1 MSSSTTPQETN
12 TTEERIRR
20 FLAVASHDLQ
30 SPLRHIAMYSEILL
44 EDLEGRISA
53 DEKQSLTTIL
63 DKVQTAQRLTKALMT
78 FAAGTP
84 QVARESINLNA
95 AAQTAWD
102 EAIAEIPG
110 TDATLVHGELP
121 ELRTD
126 GALLTAVLRQL
137 FANAVFHGDRDAL
150 RVEVTAARDGSTL
163 VIAIADNGHG
173 IDPDHQGRIFEAFW
187 KLPKPG
193 RIAGPGLGLSISREL
208 ITAMGGTL
216 DLASSSENGS
226 RFEIRLPA

>member
-12 TTEERIRR
+12 NAEERIRR

-84 QVARESINLNA
+84 QVARESVDLNA
-95 AAQTAWD
+95 AVQAAWD
-102 EAIAEIPG
+102 EAIAEFPD
-110 TDATLVHGELP
+110 TDAMLVHGELP

-137 FANAVFHGDRDAL
+137 FANALAHGERDAL
-150 RVEVTAARDGSTL
+150 RVDMTVVRDGREL
-163 VIAIADNGHG
+163 VIAVSDNGGG
-173 IDPDHQGRIFEAFW
+173 IEADHQGRIFEAFW

-193 RIAGPGLGLSISREL
+193 RIAGPGLGLSIAREL

>member
-1 MSSSTTPQETN
+1 MSSSTTPQETSSA
-12 TTEERIRR
+12 EERIRR

-53 DEKQSLTTIL
+53 DERQSLTTIL

-84 QVARESINLNA
+84 QVARESVNLNV
-95 AAQTAWD
+95 AAQAAWE
-102 EAIAEIPG
+102 EAIAEFPG
-110 TDATLVHGELP
+110 ADAALVHDDLP

-137 FANAVFHGDRDAL
+137 FANALGHGERDAL
-150 RVEVTAARDGSTL
+150 RVELATARDAAEM
-163 VIAIADNGHG
+163 VITVSDNGRG
-173 IDPDHQGRIFEAFW
+173 IDPDHQGRVFEAFW

-208 ITAMGGTL
+208 ITAMGGTV

>member
-12 TTEERIRR
+12 NAEERIRR

-84 QVARESINLNA
+84 QVARDSVDLNA
-95 AAQTAWD
+95 AAQAAWD
-102 EAIAEIPG
+102 EAIAEFPG
-110 TDATLVHGELP
+110 TDATLVHGDLP

-137 FANAVFHGDRDAL
+137 FANALVHGERDAL
-150 RVEVTAARDGSTL
+150 RVDMSAVRNGSEL
-163 VIAIADNGHG
+163 VVAVSDNGGG
-173 IDPDHQGRIFEAFW
+173 IDADHQGRIFEAFW

>member
-12 TTEERIRR
+12 SAEERIRR

-84 QVARESINLNA
+84 QVSRETVNLNA
-95 AAQTAWD
+95 VAQAAWD
-102 EAIAEIPG
+102 EAIAEIPD
-110 TDATLVHGELP
+110 TDATLVHGDLP

-137 FANAVFHGDRDAL
+137 FANALVHGERAAL
-150 RVEVTAARDGSTL
+150 RVELATARDAAEM
-163 VIAIADNGHG
+163 VITVSDNGRG
-173 IDPDHQGRIFEAFW
+173 IDPDHQGRVFEAFW

-208 ITAMGGTL
+208 ITAMGGTV

-226 RFEIRLPA
+226 RFDIRLPA

>member
-12 TTEERIRR
+12 SAEERIRR

-84 QVARESINLNA
+84 QVSRENIDLEAAVRAAWEAAR
-95 AAQTAWD
+95 
-102 EAIAEIPG
+102 AEFP
-110 TDATLVHGELP
+110 DRRATLVHGDLP

-126 GALLTAVLRQL
+126 GTLLTSVLTKL
-137 FANAVFHGDRDAL
+137 LANVLAHGAGDGLSLEVSAL
-150 RVEVTAARDGSTL
+150 RDGGEL
-163 VIAIADNGHG
+163 VISVSDNAGG
-173 IDPDHQGRIFEAFW
+173 IDAANQPRIFEAFW
-187 KLPKPG
+187 KLPKAG
-193 RIAGPGLGLSISREL
+193 RIPGPGLGLTIAREL
-208 ITAMGGTL
+208 VAALGGTVE
-216 DLASSSENGS
+216 LAGSSNEGS
-226 RFEIRLPA
+226 RFKIRLPA